1 MTDQEKEY
9 LEALYAGFAMIGFI
23 INGDYSPEEIP
34 SRSKALAKQML
45 QEPLEGG
52 IVAIKRKTK
61 K

>member
-23 INGDYSPEEIP
+23 INGNYSPEEIP
-34 SRSKALAKQML
+34 SRSKALAKQMI